1 MAPAASVCALLSVT
15 TPSNTC
21 VCVLQVITP
30 STSASCCP
38 RAPWGTAVMVGIVDA
53 YLYEMHC

>member
-1 MAPAASVCALLSVT
+1 MAPAASVCALLPVI

-21 VCVLQVITP
+21 VCMLSVITP

-38 RAPWGTAVMVGIVDA
+38 RAPWGMAVMVGIVYA
-53 YLYEMHC
+53 HLYEMHC